1 MDLKFAVTQ
10 AKTLCWGF
18 MEDVRCAG
26 KRLRLRRK
34 LKKSPEVPYAKIATI
49 YYLLGRIDDM
59 LEECQCL
66 GDTSSEGGIE
76 RKNE

>member
-1 MDLKFAVTQ
+1 MKLKFAVTQ
-10 AKTLCWGF
+10 AKSLCWDF
-18 MEDVRCAG
+18 MEHISGDRESLI
-26 KRLRLRRK
+26 KE

-59 LEECQCL
+59 LEASQCL
-66 GDTSSEGGIE
+66 GDTSSEGGSE